1 MLNHTSSQAWVPALP
16 GVGAG
21 QELKGTRGHRSAV
34 GNLCLYRRDHIL
46 AILALR
52 RLGRRRNQ
60 NLLQHTQD
68 LLRAAHETR
77 LPSHH
82 VLFEEIEVPTS
93 VDVLITCI

>member
-1 MLNHTSSQAWVPALP
+1 MPGATPA
-16 GVGAG
+16 AR
-21 QELKGTRGHRSAV
+21 T
-34 GNLCLYRRDHIL
+34 LCLYRRDHIL

-68 LLRAAHETR
+68 LLRAAHEIR
-77 LPSHH
+77 SSHR

>member
-1 MLNHTSSQAWVPALP
+1 MGCQGPSST
-16 GVGAG
+16 VG
-21 QELKGTRGHRSAV
+21 T
-34 GNLCLYRRDHIL
+34 LCLYRRDHIL

-60 NLLQHTQD
+60 NLLQHTQG

-77 LPSHH
+77 PPPHR

>member
-1 MLNHTSSQAWVPALP
+1 MLGESYFLPSLGSCPPWGWGESWRVPGATSALRTP
-16 GVGAG
+16 
-21 QELKGTRGHRSAV
+21 
-34 GNLCLYRRDHIL
+34 CFYRRDHIL

-77 LPSHH
+77 SSSHR
-82 VLFEEIEVPTS
+82 VLFEEIDVPTS

>member
-1 MLNHTSSQAWVPALP
+1 MRT
-16 GVGAG
+16 
-21 QELKGTRGHRSAV
+21 
-34 GNLCLYRRDHIL
+34 LCLYRRDHIL

-68 LLRAAHETR
+68 LLRAAHENR
-77 LPSHH
+77 LSSHH

>member
-1 MLNHTSSQAWVPALP
+1 MNHTSSQSWVPALP
-16 GVGAG
+16 GAGAG
-21 QELKGTRGHRSAV
+21 QELEGTREHSSPLGT
-34 GNLCLYRRDHIL
+34 LCLYRRDHIL

>member
-1 MLNHTSSQAWVPALP
+1 MR
-16 GVGAG
+16 AG
-21 QELKGTRGHRSAV
+21 GYQGHRSAV
-34 GNLCLYRRDHIL
+34 RTPCLSRRDHIL

-68 LLRAAHETR
+68 LLRAAPENRSSPHR
-77 LPSHH
+77 